1 MGKKPVWQAYN
12 TLITLRT
19 TRYIW
24 HISYICCDLFLHYVN
39 NSFKGVLQAC
49 LMFIPKLIK
58 RDLVR
63 IQGCF
68 FTPQE
73 KTSLLKLTLQWL
85 KNPFLWVQNKLSL
98 NKMQLSFKQNLVG
111 LSQCSFFPFAMSYS
125 FQNISNKIEVH
136 LHENYIV
143 LSCCISTVIAGVDM
157 FQSTSNKK
165 TFP

>member
-39 NSFKGVLQAC
+39 NSFKGVLRAC

-125 FQNISNKIEVH
+125 FQNISNFAQNRSAPSWKLHSLILLH
-136 LHENYIV
+136 LH
-143 LSCCISTVIAGVDM
+143 
-157 FQSTSNKK
+157 SNCWCRHVSVN
-165 TFP
+165 F

>member
-73 KTSLLKLTLQWL
+73 KTSIIKANITMTQE
-85 KNPFLWVQNKLSL
+85 PFSLSA
-98 NKMQLSFKQNLVG
+98 KQIKFKQNATFLYTKFGWIVSMFI
-111 LSQCSFFPFAMSYS
+111 LSFC
-125 FQNISNKIEVH
+125 NVILISKYFK
-136 LHENYIV
+136 L
-143 LSCCISTVIAGVDM
+143 CT
-157 FQSTSNKK
+157 K
-165 TFP
+165 